1 MFSTNKLNQ
10 CEVDFEGK
18 WDAVAK
24 RRIQWGCSSWKR
36 KAGIFT
42 VVAKISLGLR
52 KFRNHSENFAIL
64 AKLGNFAS

>member
-24 RRIQWGCSSWKR
+24 KEDTMGM
-36 KAGIFT
+36 
-42 VVAKISLGLR
+42 
-52 KFRNHSENFAIL
+52 
-64 AKLGNFAS
+64 

>member
-24 RRIQWGCSSWKR
+24 KEDTVGIQQLNQEGRNFRHGCENFARI
-36 KAGIFT
+36 
-42 VVAKISLGLR
+42 AKISQ
-52 KFRNHSENFAIL
+52 S
-64 AKLGNFAS
+64 